1 MKKILTIAVLFAAL
15 MTAVPAKAEVKFGL
29 KGGLNLTSMSL
40 DANAIS
46 KSNQAGF
53 FIGPTFKFTI
63 PIVGLGFDA
72 SALYDQRKGTISGV
86 NGNETSIKEQSIQ
99 IPINIRY
106 GIGLGSTASI
116 YFFAGPQFG
125 FNVGGKTVS
134 ETINNISE
142 ERTDQHS
149 GIVHFKAQSFSN
161 KSIFQSHEGYHIS
174 CDCLLKTYV
183 ASTVILSYL
192 RNLFFPYYISYMN
205 ASPCDFCKG
214 KLTTVFICKL
224 IYSGAEILR
233 ILFIR
238 QILCNK

>member
-125 FNVGGKTVS
+125 FNVGDKDIKTDVGNWTFKSSNISANVGLGLMLLSHLQISANYNFGLGKTGEFDEFLPGAV
-134 ETINNISE
+134 
-142 ERTDQHS
+142 
-149 GIVHFKAQSFSN
+149 
-161 KSIFQSHEGYHIS
+161 
-174 CDCLLKTYV
+174 
-183 ASTVILSYL
+183 
-192 RNLFFPYYISYMN
+192 N
-205 ASPCDFCKG
+205 AIKENG
-214 KLTTVFICKL
+214 KLN
-224 IYSGAEILR
+224 AW
-233 ILFIR
+233 
-238 QILCNK
+238 QIGVAYFF

>member
-1 MKKILTIAVLFAAL
+1 MKKILTVVVLFAAL

-72 SALYDQRKGTISGV
+72 SALYDQRKAEV
-86 NGNETSIKEQSIQ
+86 DNTSVKQQSIQ
-99 IPINIRY
+99 IPINLRY

-125 FNVGGKTVS
+125 FNVGDKDIKTDVGNWTFKSSNISANVGLGLMLLGHLQVSANYNFGLGKTG
-134 ETINNISE
+134 ELDE
-142 ERTDQHS
+142 
-149 GIVHFKAQSFSN
+149 
-161 KSIFQSHEGYHIS
+161 
-174 CDCLLKTYV
+174 
-183 ASTVILSYL
+183 YL
-192 RNLFFPYYISYMN
+192 PGAVN
-205 ASPCDFCKG
+205 AIKENG
-214 KLTTVFICKL
+214 KLN
-224 IYSGAEILR
+224 AW
-233 ILFIR
+233 
-238 QILCNK
+238 QIGVAYFF

>member
-29 KGGLNLTSMSL
+29 KGGVNLTSMSL
-40 DANAIS
+40 DANAFS

-72 SALYDQRKGTISGV
+72 SALYDQRKGTV
-86 NGNETSIKEQSIQ
+86 TSVTNTEMAIKEQSIQ

-125 FNVGGKTVS
+125 FNVCDKDIKTDVGNWTFKSSNISANVGLGLMLLGHLQVSANYNFGLGKTGEFS
-134 ETINNISE
+134 ENTIPNQIKEN
-142 ERTDQHS
+142 
-149 GIVHFKAQSFSN
+149 
-161 KSIFQSHEGYHIS
+161 
-174 CDCLLKTYV
+174 
-183 ASTVILSYL
+183 
-192 RNLFFPYYISYMN
+192 
-205 ASPCDFCKG
+205 G
-214 KLTTVFICKL
+214 KLN
-224 IYSGAEILR
+224 AW
-233 ILFIR
+233 
-238 QILCNK
+238 QIGVAYFF

>member
-15 MTAVPAKAEVKFGL
+15 MTTVPAKAEVKFGL
-29 KGGLNLTSMSL
+29 KGGLNLTSISL

-72 SALYDQRKGTISGV
+72 SALYDQRKAEV
-86 NGNETSIKEQSIQ
+86 DDTSIKQQSIQ

-125 FNVGGKTVS
+125 FNVGDKDIKTDVGNWTFKSSNISANVGLGLMLLSHLQISANYNFGLGKTGEFDEFLPGAV
-134 ETINNISE
+134 
-142 ERTDQHS
+142 
-149 GIVHFKAQSFSN
+149 
-161 KSIFQSHEGYHIS
+161 
-174 CDCLLKTYV
+174 
-183 ASTVILSYL
+183 
-192 RNLFFPYYISYMN
+192 N
-205 ASPCDFCKG
+205 AIKENG
-214 KLTTVFICKL
+214 KLN
-224 IYSGAEILR
+224 AW
-233 ILFIR
+233 
-238 QILCNK
+238 QIGLTYFF

>member
-15 MTAVPAKAEVKFGL
+15 MTTVPAKAEVKFGL
-29 KGGLNLTSMSL
+29 KCGLNLTSMSL

-72 SALYDQRKGTISGV
+72 SALYDQRKAEV
-86 NGNETSIKEQSIQ
+86 DDTSIKQQSIQ

-125 FNVGGKTVS
+125 FNVGDKDIKTDVGNWTFKSSNISANVGLGLMLLSHLQISANYNFGLGKTGEFDEFLPGAV
-134 ETINNISE
+134 
-142 ERTDQHS
+142 
-149 GIVHFKAQSFSN
+149 
-161 KSIFQSHEGYHIS
+161 
-174 CDCLLKTYV
+174 
-183 ASTVILSYL
+183 
-192 RNLFFPYYISYMN
+192 N
-205 ASPCDFCKG
+205 AIKENG
-214 KLTTVFICKL
+214 KLN
-224 IYSGAEILR
+224 AW
-233 ILFIR
+233 
-238 QILCNK
+238 QIGVAYFF

>member
-53 FIGPTFKFTI
+53 FIGPTVKFTL

-116 YFFAGPQFG
+116 YFFACPQFG
-125 FNVGGKTVS
+125 FNVGDKDIKTDVGNWTFKSSNISANVGLGLMLLSHLQISANYNFGLGKTGEFDEFLPGAV
-134 ETINNISE
+134 
-142 ERTDQHS
+142 
-149 GIVHFKAQSFSN
+149 
-161 KSIFQSHEGYHIS
+161 
-174 CDCLLKTYV
+174 
-183 ASTVILSYL
+183 
-192 RNLFFPYYISYMN
+192 N
-205 ASPCDFCKG
+205 AIKENG
-214 KLTTVFICKL
+214 KLN
-224 IYSGAEILR
+224 AW
-233 ILFIR
+233 
-238 QILCNK
+238 QIGVAYFF

>member
-15 MTAVPAKAEVKFGL
+15 MTTVPAKAEVKFGL

-72 SALYDQRKGTISGV
+72 SALYDQRKAEV
-86 NGNETSIKEQSIQ
+86 DDTSIKQQSIQ

-125 FNVGGKTVS
+125 FNVGDKDIKTDVGNWTFNSSSVSANVGLGLMLLGHLQVSANYNFGLGKTGEFDEFLPGAV
-134 ETINNISE
+134 
-142 ERTDQHS
+142 
-149 GIVHFKAQSFSN
+149 
-161 KSIFQSHEGYHIS
+161 
-174 CDCLLKTYV
+174 
-183 ASTVILSYL
+183 
-192 RNLFFPYYISYMN
+192 N
-205 ASPCDFCKG
+205 AIKENG
-214 KLTTVFICKL
+214 KLN
-224 IYSGAEILR
+224 AW
-233 ILFIR
+233 
-238 QILCNK
+238 QIGVAYFF

>member
-1 MKKILTIAVLFAAL
+1 MKKFLTVVVLFAAL

-40 DANAIS
+40 DANAFS

-72 SALYDQRKGTISGV
+72 SALYDQRKGTV
-86 NGNETSIKEQSIQ
+86 TSVTNTEMAIKEQSIQ

-125 FNVGGKTVS
+125 FNVGDKNIVSSAGEWTFKSSNVSANVGLGLMLLGHLQVSANYNFGLGKTGEFDVL
-134 ETINNISE
+134 N
-142 ERTDQHS
+142 TD
-149 GIVHFKAQSFSN
+149 
-161 KSIFQSHEGYHIS
+161 
-174 CDCLLKTYV
+174 LKKNGKFNAWQIGV
-183 ASTVILSYL
+183 AY
-192 RNLFFPYYISYMN
+192 FF
-205 ASPCDFCKG
+205 
-214 KLTTVFICKL
+214 
-224 IYSGAEILR
+224 
-233 ILFIR
+233 
-238 QILCNK
+238 

>member
-53 FIGPTFKFTI
+53 FIGPTVKFTL

-72 SALYDQRKGTISGV
+72 SALYDQRKAD
-86 NGNETSIKEQSIQ
+86 
-99 IPINIRY
+99 

-125 FNVGGKTVS
+125 FNVGDKDIKTDVGNWTFKSSNISANVGLGLMLLGHLQVSANYNFGLGKTG
-134 ETINNISE
+134 ELDILN
-142 ERTDQHS
+142 TD
-149 GIVHFKAQSFSN
+149 FKEN
-161 KSIFQSHEGYHIS
+161 
-174 CDCLLKTYV
+174 
-183 ASTVILSYL
+183 
-192 RNLFFPYYISYMN
+192 
-205 ASPCDFCKG
+205 G
-214 KLTTVFICKL
+214 KLN
-224 IYSGAEILR
+224 AW
-233 ILFIR
+233 
-238 QILCNK
+238 QIGLAYFF